1 MLKVQ
6 GYFKIPIKS
15 YKFTS
20 LIYYAHL
27 FPEHFT
33 VFLCPTI
40 ILLKFEDN
48 SFIYTVDICDSNALL
63 HLSWPLLSMSRNSE
77 ESSSKFQYNLKMID
91 LYV

>member
-48 SFIYTVDICDSNALL
+48 SFIYTVDICDSCFVAFELAIIINV
-63 HLSWPLLSMSRNSE
+63 
-77 ESSSKFQYNLKMID
+77 SKLRGIFFKVSI
-91 LYV
+91 